1 MNKIKKK
8 YIAIQLYRNK
18 LLIIYEKNFNNF
30 NFIFNDFDITR
41 R

>member
-1 MNKIKKK
+1 M
-8 YIAIQLYRNK
+8 YINK
-18 LLIIYEKNFNNF
+18 LLIEYEKNFDNF

>member
-1 MNKIKKK
+1 MKKKNKIP
-8 YIAIQLYRNK
+8 IQLYRNK
-18 LLIIYEKNFNNF
+18 LLIVYEKNFNNF

>member
-8 YIAIQLYRNK
+8 KIAIQLYRNK
-18 LLIIYEKNFNNF
+18 LLIVYEKNFDNF